1 VELWRIS
8 RTYVLLNGHARARYD
23 VGSLSLRVWVIEV
36 DILEI
41 HEIFSRNRFATTL
54 VERARLIRI

>member
-23 VGSLSLRVWVIEV
+23 VGSLSLNNFRKIY
-36 DILEI
+36 
-41 HEIFSRNRFATTL
+41 AYG
-54 VERARLIRI
+54 

>member
-1 VELWRIS
+1 MELWRIS

-41 HEIFSRNRFATTL
+41 HEIFLGTGLLRHS
-54 VERARLIRI
+54 